1 MNEEDDGAMAV
12 QLSEAAQARI
22 AQLIERYPT
31 TRAVMLPA
39 LHLATQEFPYLD
51 DEVCQAVA
59 DLLQV
64 PMVDVKGVATFY
76 TMFPTEPQG
85 ACEVQI
91 CFNLSCSLKGAR
103 RLLRHAEQRLGIAV
117 GQTTPDGRFTLRGVE
132 CMAACDRAPML
143 YLNEE
148 LHGNV
153 SEDDLDDLLQRL
165 SGGE

>member
-1 MNEEDDGAMAV
+1 MNEEDDRAMAV

-103 RLLRHAEQRLGIAV
+103 RLLRHAESRLGIEV

-143 YLNEE
+143 YMNEE

-153 SEDDLDDLLQRL
+153 SEDMLDDLLQRM